1 MRMGRKQQQSLNRS
15 APIPGLSEAL
25 EKETDGDQD
34 SFDRLFTLIYNEFRG
49 LARSYLAREAHA
61 DILQATALV
70 NEAYLRLAEQQQVDW
85 KNRSHLLAIG
95 AVAMRRILVSHAIA
109 AKRHKRGGA
118 AARVTLSE
126 DLIGEEQNLD
136 VLAVDQAIE
145 ALAKLDERHAKLVE
159 LRFFGGLSVPEVAG
173 VLGVSVSTVEK
184 DWRFCSA
191 WLKNA
196 LRTQRND
203 GSGCLQASSGAFLA
217 SSRVAGTRS
226 SRVSSR

>member
-1 MRMGRKQQQSLNRS
+1 MHMGRKQQEALSRS
-15 APIPGLSEAL
+15 APIPGLSEVL
-25 EKETDGDQD
+25 EKSTNGNDGA
-34 SFDRLFTLIYNEFRG
+34 FDRLFMLIYNDFRCV
-49 LARSYLAREAHA
+49 AKSYLAREAHA
-61 DILQATALV
+61 NTLQVTALV

-85 KNRSHLLAIG
+85 KNRSHLLAVG
-95 AVAMRRILVSHAIA
+95 AVAMRRILVNHAIA

-126 DLIGEEQNLD
+126 NLIGGGQNLD
-136 VLAVDQAIE
+136 VLAVDQAIR
-145 ALAKLDERHAKLVE
+145 ALAKLHERHAKLVE

-196 LRTQRND
+196 LRP
-203 GSGCLQASSGAFLA
+203 
-217 SSRVAGTRS
+217 
-226 SRVSSR
+226 